1 MNTFLRLL
9 ACGLLITSTGISC
22 SQEGPTESSGSSEQ
36 PEQAT
41 TISAATPSGAPQ
53 SKGQITT
60 ATVAV
65 GPSNPVLSL
74 AGKVSYGEDR
84 YSKVSSALEGR
95 VQKIH
100 AKLGD
105 FVQAGGLLVTIES
118 PEIASAYSEFIK
130 EHSDLSY
137 ANRAYELAKDLYD
150 IKALPQKDLKQAEND
165 FIKAKAE
172 FRRARERLLSLQVP
186 KEELE
191 KPLSQQTITSSYQIY
206 SPIAGTVVERTV
218 TPGQSVNGDP
228 TQVLFTVAD
237 LSKIQ
242 VIADVYEKD
251 LGLVE
256 VNQKATVTVEAYPDI
271 GFPATISAIG
281 DLVDPTTRTIKLRAV
296 VNNADHKLKPG
307 MFARLNVRLSQET
320 TFPLIPQD
328 AVVEIDGSMF
338 VYVAEGNNR
347 YVKRP
352 VKIGLP
358 SAGQVAVL
366 DGLKAGETI
375 VVKGAVLLKGQDM
388 NQEEGGSSTQSP
400 SPAHPTK
407 P

>member
-1 MNTFLRLL
+1 MNTFLRLFTGL
-9 ACGLLITSTGISC
+9 LLITSTGISC
-22 SQEGPTESSGSSEQ
+22 NQQSPAESPVASDQ
-36 PEQAT
+36 PEHPK
-41 TISAATPSGAPQ
+41 TISAPTPSTAPPSQ
-53 SKGQITT
+53 AQIIT
-60 ATVAV
+60 APVAV
-65 GPSNPVLSL
+65 GPSHPVLSL

-84 YSKVSSALEGR
+84 YSKISSALVGR

-105 FVQAGGLLVTIES
+105 FVQAGALLVTIES

-137 ANRAYELAKDLYD
+137 ANRAYELAKDLYE

-186 KEELE
+186 KEELA
-191 KPLSQQTITSSYQIY
+191 KPLSQQTITSSYQIH
-206 SPIAGTVVERTV
+206 SPLAGTVVERTV

-237 LSKIQ
+237 LSKVQ

-251 LGLVE
+251 LGLVK
-256 VNQKATVTVEAYPDI
+256 VDQSATVSVEAYPDI

-281 DLVDPTTRTIKLRAV
+281 DLVDPTTRTIKLRAI

-320 TFPLIPQD
+320 KLPLIPQD
-328 AVVEIDGSMF
+328 AVVEIDGSMY

-347 YVKRP
+347 YVKRL

-358 SAGQVAVL
+358 AAGQVAVF
-366 DGLKAGETI
+366 DGLQAGEQI
-375 VVKGAVLLKGQDM
+375 VVKGTVLLKGQDM
-388 NQEEGGSSTQSP
+388 NQEEGGSSTKSP
-400 SPAHPTK
+400 SPTHPTK